1 MYFSNSEEYGHHPCH
16 TTQNTMNQFITKI
29 KHKKS
34 VKNFYTICK
43 DSLHYLNVDLSM
55 RFVSDCRR
63 LLAAKAHR
71 AVC

>member
-16 TTQNTMNQFITKI
+16 TVQNPINQFITKI

-43 DSLHYLNVDLSM
+43 DSLHSKNNLQFSEHW
-55 RFVSDCRR
+55 RR
-63 LLAAKAHR
+63 YFS
-71 AVC
+71 

>member
-16 TTQNTMNQFITKI
+16 ATQNPMNQFITKI

-43 DSLHYLNVDLSM
+43 DSLHSKINNLQFSEHW
-55 RFVSDCRR
+55 RR
-63 LLAAKAHR
+63 YFS
-71 AVC
+71 